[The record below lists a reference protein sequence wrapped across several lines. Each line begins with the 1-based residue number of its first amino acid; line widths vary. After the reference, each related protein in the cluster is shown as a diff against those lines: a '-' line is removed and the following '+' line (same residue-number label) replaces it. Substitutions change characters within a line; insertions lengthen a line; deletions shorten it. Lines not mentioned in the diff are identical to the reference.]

1 MHRYEAIWPEIGVFT
16 DCCEESFR
24 SGVELPRFTRKMT
37 DDCAW
42 DNAIHF
48 QEGVILDLSDDLI

>member
-1 MHRYEAIWPEIGVFT
+1 MCLFPHFV
-16 DCCEESFR
+16 
-24 SGVELPRFTRKMT
+24 SGVEFPRSTRKVT

-48 QEGVILDLSDDLI
+48 QEGVILDFSDDLI